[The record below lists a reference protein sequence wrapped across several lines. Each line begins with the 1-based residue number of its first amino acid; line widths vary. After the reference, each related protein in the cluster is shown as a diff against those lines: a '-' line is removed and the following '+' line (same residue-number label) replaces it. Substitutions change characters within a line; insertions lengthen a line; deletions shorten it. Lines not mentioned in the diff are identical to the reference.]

1 AALLVVGA
9 VPIVAKWLLIGRWKP
24 ESIRIWSLAYVRF
37 WIVKTLIRSN
47 PGVYLLVGSPLYG
60 LYLRALG
67 ARIGPEVV
75 ILSRRVPVCTD
86 LLTIG
91 AGTVIRRE
99 SIFLGYRAQAGR
111 IEIGPVTLGRD
122 VYVGEMTALDIDTS
136 MGDGAQLGHASA
148 LLSGQS
154 VPAGERW

>member
-1 AALLVVGA
+1 
-9 VPIVAKWLLIGRWKP
+9 
-24 ESIRIWSLAYVRF
+24 
-37 WIVKTLIRSN
+37 VKTLIRSN
-47 PGVYLLVGSPLYG
+47 PGVYLLVGSPLYV

-67 ARIGPEVV
+67 AKIGPEVV
-75 ILSRRVPVCTD
+75 ILSRRIPVCTD

-99 SIFLGYRAQAGR
+99 SIFLCYRARAGR
-111 IEIGPVTLGRD
+111 IEIGPLTLGRD
-122 VYVGEMTALDIDTS
+122 VYVGDMAVLDIDTS

-154 VPAGERW
+154 VPAGERWHGSPAQRTDVNYLRLAPERCGRVRRGTYATLTLIGIL